1 MARKAA
7 QPGEADAR
15 ERILEAAVRLFA
27 RHGYEG
33 AAIAEIAEQ
42 AGVNRGLPFYYWSSK
57 RALYTEAV
65 HLGLDGFSRMVAE
78 TLRGAGSFSD
88 RLRAFVA
95 GHLRLLWH
103 QADRMRVV
111 DRCLLDGHVVELG
124 LAERFEG
131 TIELLERFFREA
143 GESGE
148 FRRADPAFMARLM
161 LGPGFIF
168 SMWKQ
173 FEKDRYSEAEL
184 AERIT
189 EQLLIGLR
197 ADIPPAGRSGGEIS

>member
-1 MARKAA
+1 VAR
-7 QPGEADAR
+7 PGEADAR
-15 ERILEAAVRLFA
+15 ERILDAAVRLFA
-27 RHGYEG
+27 RQGYEG
-33 AAIAEIAEQ
+33 AAIAEIAGQ

-57 RALYTEAV
+57 RALYAEAV

-78 TLRGAGSFSD
+78 TLGGTGSFSD
-88 RLRAFVA
+88 RLGAFVA

-103 QADRMRVV
+103 QGDRMRVV

-124 LAERFEG
+124 LAERFGG

-148 FRRADPAFMARLM
+148 FRPADPAFMARLM

-168 SMWKQ
+168 SMWKL
-173 FEKDRYSEAEL
+173 FEGDRHSEAEL

-197 ADIPPAGRSGGEIS
+197 SSTSQAGLSDEEAS